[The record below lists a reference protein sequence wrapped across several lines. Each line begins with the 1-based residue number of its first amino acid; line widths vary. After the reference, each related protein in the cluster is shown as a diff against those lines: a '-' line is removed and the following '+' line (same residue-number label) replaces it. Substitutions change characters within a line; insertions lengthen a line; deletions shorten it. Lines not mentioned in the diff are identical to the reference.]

1 MQAPEGTLISYAT
14 QLLCHPARQCRARRS
29 DANSPYS
36 RALAETIRTPGLDI
50 FQSFNQVG
58 LVVKEAIGGSQQPW
72 VSISPIEGEFFFAGR

>member
-14 QLLCHPARQCRARRS
+14 QLLTQPGSVAQDGT

-36 RALAETIRTPGLDI
+36 RALAETIRKPGLDI

-72 VSISPIEGEFFFAGR
+72 DSISPIEGEFFFAGR